1 MLKYYQFQIKQ
12 FLLKVAKSFYVLANV
27 LIYMSLV
34 KYLLMVN
41 HYVFLQEHL
50 INRSVQD
57 GSKYQEEMIINIKL
71 VKISLQLS
79 VEGNPWLLWFCFLCS
94 VIQKTCSTF
103 STNQIQNLKLIVIQ
117 SFAILCKNE
126 NLTLGEDNFF
136 LISLS
141 FLITYLL
148 DDLWLLWGLSYML
161 ITSGS
166 LRVEQP
172 STIF

>member
-34 KYLLMVN
+34 KYLPMVN

-79 VEGNPWLLWFCFLCS
+79 VEGNPENLFYLL
-94 VIQKTCSTF
+94 
-103 STNQIQNLKLIVIQ
+103 NQSDSKLKLIVIQ

-126 NLTLGEDNFF
+126 NLALGEDNFF

-141 FLITYLL
+141 FLITCLL
-148 DDLWLLWGLSYML
+148 DDLWLL
-161 ITSGS
+161 
-166 LRVEQP
+166 
-172 STIF
+172 

>member
-34 KYLLMVN
+34 KYLPMVN

-71 VKISLQLS
+71 VKISLQ
-79 VEGNPWLLWFCFLCS
+79 
-94 VIQKTCSTF
+94 
-103 STNQIQNLKLIVIQ
+103 
-117 SFAILCKNE
+117 
-126 NLTLGEDNFF
+126 
-136 LISLS
+136 
-141 FLITYLL
+141 
-148 DDLWLLWGLSYML
+148 
-161 ITSGS
+161 
-166 LRVEQP
+166 
-172 STIF
+172 

>member
-1 MLKYYQFQIKQ
+1 
-12 FLLKVAKSFYVLANV
+12 
-27 LIYMSLV
+27 
-34 KYLLMVN
+34 
-41 HYVFLQEHL
+41 
-50 INRSVQD
+50 
-57 GSKYQEEMIINIKL
+57 MIINIKL

-126 NLTLGEDNFF
+126 NLALGEDNFF

-141 FLITYLL
+141 FLITCLL
-148 DDLWLLWGLSYML
+148 DDLWLLIM
-161 ITSGS
+161 
-166 LRVEQP
+166 RVKLHVNHLWEFKGWT
-172 STIF
+172 TIHYLLNIMNLFLYHWVGKTF